1 MKSVLKKIKRK
12 IWDDFLGLNPYAGR
26 TKLNITDEFE
36 NYVPASSGK
45 YKPLSRQTI
54 NEIKIFPKTFTELLN
69 NIGFNFEVTPLNE
82 FITENDNKNAQIISN
97 LFNKHGSDTAKTH
110 GYDLIYSKIFNSMD
124 INEDGSILEIGL
136 GTNNKEILSNMNGL
150 GKPGGSLKAL
160 RDFFPNKFIYG
171 ADIDR
176 EILIEDDR
184 IKCFYLDQLN
194 FKTFQELDLNIKENL
209 DLIIDDGLHSV
220 LANMNTLKFGLKKIK
235 KGGFIVIEDINRKQL
250 PLWKLIGTVLNI
262 SLDTK
267 LIETFNKK
275 HFVFLVKK

>member
-36 NYVPASSGK
+36 NYVPASAGK

-82 FITENDNKNAQIISN
+82 FITEKDKKNAQIISN
-97 LFNKHGSDTAKTH
+97 LFNKYGSDKAKTH
-110 GYDLIYSKIFNSMD
+110 GYDLIYSKIFNSMV
-124 INEDGSILEIGL
+124 INEEGSILEIGL

-262 SLDTK
+262 SLETK

-275 HFVFLVKK
+275 HFIFLVKK